1 MSKLL
6 ARITI
11 RTKFVLAFAAVLCC
25 ATGLGLF
32 ALERL
37 DAVNNAA
44 AVVGNLHLQQTRLLG
59 QLSYQ
64 TMRFRQLE
72 ATAVLAPDAA
82 ARAQEEATMA
92 KVRAQAAQVRQAYEQ
107 LGGAGEERQAAA
119 QTMQGWNA
127 YLVLDD
133 KFMALAQAGDMAP
146 PIAFYRGEMRTEF
159 NRFQDALTTLVN
171 HSDGAAKHAVDE
183 ASVLGRSAY
192 VWILGILAMV
202 TLLCV
207 GIGVSMVRGISM
219 PIRAMTDA
227 MRKLADKDVAVAIPG
242 ADRGDEIGDMAG
254 AVQVFK
260 DSMIR
265 ADELAAAQKT
275 SQAARERRQ
284 AAMEQH
290 TQDFGAS
297 IGGVMA
303 SLAQAADGI
312 RAAAETMATATH
324 EVHGEA
330 HTTAENAAQ
339 ASQDLASVAAAV
351 EQLTSSVAE
360 ISRQVAAAADVARQ
374 AVQRT
379 EASQGS
385 IHGLND
391 ATARIGDVVHLISSI
406 AAQTNL
412 LALNAT
418 IEAARAGEAG
428 KGFAVVA
435 GEVKTLAAQTA
446 KATADIGGQIEMVR
460 SAAADAVTAM
470 NEVGGII
477 GTMNQVSAAI
487 SAAVEEQSATTQE
500 LAGSVQAISG
510 RIAGTA
516 SAMEHVV
523 EVADGAGTASRDV
536 LAVSSSIG
544 REAETLRVEV
554 DQFFAAVRDDSGERR
569 RYERVD
575 AKEAV
580 ATLRASGHSA
590 QVRVMNVSRGG
601 ALVACDWP
609 LAAGTSFEIELP
621 TAGGGVTGRV
631 AHCSKGSLGLIFS
644 SDPAMLARVD
654 RVLDALRSRRAAA

>member
-183 ASVLGRSAY
+183 ASVLGRSAH
-192 VWILGILAMV
+192 VWILGILATV

-260 DSMIR
+260 DSMIGPTNWPPPRRHHRPR
-265 ADELAAAQKT
+265 A
-275 SQAARERRQ
+275 SGARPRWSSTRR
-284 AAMEQH
+284 
-290 TQDFGAS
+290 
-297 IGGVMA
+297 I
-303 SLAQAADGI
+303 
-312 RAAAETMATATH
+312 
-324 EVHGEA
+324 
-330 HTTAENAAQ
+330 
-339 ASQDLASVAAAV
+339 SV
-351 EQLTSSVAE
+351 
-360 ISRQVAAAADVARQ
+360 R
-374 AVQRT
+374 
-379 EASQGS
+379 
-385 IHGLND
+385 
-391 ATARIGDVVHLISSI
+391 
-406 AAQTNL
+406 
-412 LALNAT
+412 
-418 IEAARAGEAG
+418 
-428 KGFAVVA
+428 
-435 GEVKTLAAQTA
+435 
-446 KATADIGGQIEMVR
+446 R
-460 SAAADAVTAM
+460 SAA
-470 NEVGGII
+470 
-477 GTMNQVSAAI
+477 
-487 SAAVEEQSATTQE
+487 
-500 LAGSVQAISG
+500 
-510 RIAGTA
+510 
-516 SAMEHVV
+516 
-523 EVADGAGTASRDV
+523 
-536 LAVSSSIG
+536 
-544 REAETLRVEV
+544 
-554 DQFFAAVRDDSGERR
+554 
-569 RYERVD
+569 
-575 AKEAV
+575 
-580 ATLRASGHSA
+580 
-590 QVRVMNVSRGG
+590 
-601 ALVACDWP
+601 
-609 LAAGTSFEIELP
+609 
-621 TAGGGVTGRV
+621 
-631 AHCSKGSLGLIFS
+631 
-644 SDPAMLARVD
+644 
-654 RVLDALRSRRAAA
+654 